1 MRVVTGTRSGRCG
14 LPFTRPLVASRGALL
29 PPSLLALG
37 TASSSPMGEAV
48 IMKDALRAI
57 PFSGHFVEVSLRL
70 IQQRRAVRGTVCEE
84 RAMQPVMRSLR
95 RIMGV
100 HVSTAQEE
108 RSGRRCERNGP
119 EGVEPST
126 VDRQQSPEN
135 RAPARS
141 PPVTEGISPSRGA
154 TSGQRA
160 RITEWVGRRP
170 RLQLAGSELSRAGR
184 RAAVAGPAG
193 EYQNRNMKGRLCTIQ
208 PGRGRSEYY
217 SNA

>member
-141 PPVTEGISPSRGA
+141 P
-154 TSGQRA
+154 
-160 RITEWVGRRP
+160 
-170 RLQLAGSELSRAGR
+170 RLLRHQPEVEGR
-184 RAAVAGPAG
+184 RADREPGLPSGWEDGPGYSSLEASCRGPAG
-193 EYQNRNMKGRLCTIQ
+193 GRRWRDLLENTRTEI
-208 PGRGRSEYY
+208 
-217 SNA
+217 